1 MRRLTPSGFT
11 VARRRPILRAEM
23 RILSLAIVL
32 LFGLCAPF
40 GVAAD
45 QSDARLGD
53 LFERLKTT
61 QQPQEAQ
68 LVEFVIWQ
76 IWTEANDPATDTLM
90 GLGLQAMQGGNL
102 AGALELFDAVTTR
115 KPEFAEGWNK
125 RATVLYLLGAHEESA
140 KDVDKTLKLEARHF
154 GALSGLGLINMALER
169 DEAAIE
175 AFEAALKIHPHL
187 PGVKANLETLKQRA
201 RKKGRAI

>member
-11 VARRRPILRAEM
+11 VARRRPILRVEM
-23 RILSLAIVL
+23 RMLSAAVTL

-68 LVEFVIWQ
+68 LVEFVIWR

-115 KPEFAEGWNK
+115 KAEFAEGWNK
-125 RATVLYLLGAHEESA
+125 RATVLYLLGAYEESA
-140 KDVDKTLKLEARHF
+140 KDVDKTLKLEPRHF

-169 DEAAIE
+169 DAAAIE
-175 AFEAALKIHPHL
+175 AFEAALNIHPHL

>member
-1 MRRLTPSGFT
+1 MRRITT
-11 VARRRPILRAEM
+11 
-23 RILSLAIVL
+23 AIVVL
-32 LFGLCAPF
+32 LALGMPPGA
-40 GVAAD
+40 AAD
-45 QSDARLGD
+45 QNDARLDG
-53 LFERLKTT
+53 LFERLKSTE
-61 QQPQEAQ
+61 QPQEAQ

-90 GLGLQAMQGGNL
+90 GLGLQAMQAGNL

-115 KPEFAEGWNK
+115 NPDFAEGWNK
-125 RATVLYLLGAHEESA
+125 RATVLYLLGAYDESA
-140 KDVDKTLKLEARHF
+140 KDVDKTLKLEPRHF

-169 DEAAIE
+169 DEEAVA
-175 AFEAALKIHPHL
+175 AFEAALKIHPNL